1 MACKRVVMP
10 GSRLVAVAMLA
21 LLTSCSPT
29 SVELGAEPT
38 STTTASTSTTS
49 TVLSTT
55 TTSTSTT
62 STSSTTTIP
71 AVLPELQ
78 FDEAGVPLNGQSNG
92 VLVSDT
98 GWVLP
103 ILSGLDGGR
112 HRVWTPC
119 GRQADVA
126 GGQVIFDA
134 DFVLDPGHGGSEP
147 GAVGRGGLA
156 EKDLNLAVSEKIRDA
171 LVGAGYSVVMTR
183 ESDVRVPIVTRAEI
197 AHALDPLA
205 FLSVHFNAGTDA
217 RSTTPG
223 TEMYHQIDRADS
235 KRLAGLLYEETRAV
249 LDQFDVPWVALS
261 DAGTTFRPNRAGGDY
276 YGVLRRPAPVLSV
289 LLEFAYLSNPAEEEL
304 VSDPVVQ
311 DQLATAVVIAV
322 ERFLETDDPGS
333 GFIDDP
339 IFRGFGPSGAGRT
352 DDCIDPVLE

>member
-10 GSRLVAVAMLA
+10 SSRLVAVAMLA

-103 ILSGLDGGR
+103 ILSGLD
-112 HRVWTPC
+112 
-119 GRQADVA
+119 
-126 GGQVIFDA
+126 
-134 DFVLDPGHGGSEP
+134 
-147 GAVGRGGLA
+147 
-156 EKDLNLAVSEKIRDA
+156 
-171 LVGAGYSVVMTR
+171 
-183 ESDVRVPIVTRAEI
+183 
-197 AHALDPLA
+197 
-205 FLSVHFNAGTDA
+205 LSLIH
-217 RSTTPG
+217 
-223 TEMYHQIDRADS
+223 I
-235 KRLAGLLYEETRAV
+235 
-249 LDQFDVPWVALS
+249 
-261 DAGTTFRPNRAGGDY
+261 
-276 YGVLRRPAPVLSV
+276 
-289 LLEFAYLSNPAEEEL
+289 
-304 VSDPVVQ
+304 
-311 DQLATAVVIAV
+311 
-322 ERFLETDDPGS
+322 
-333 GFIDDP
+333 
-339 IFRGFGPSGAGRT
+339 
-352 DDCIDPVLE
+352 

>member
-1 MACKRVVMP
+1 MP
-10 GSRLVAVAMLA
+10 VIRFAILAMLA
-21 LLTSCSPT
+21 LLTGCSPT
-29 SVELGAEPT
+29 SVELGREATT
-38 STTTASTSTTS
+38 STTTTTSTSTTS
-49 TVLSTT
+49 VPPSTT

-62 STSSTTTIP
+62 TTTPTTTVP

-126 GGQVIFDA
+126 GGEVITRA

-156 EKDLNLAVSEKIRDA
+156 EKDLNLAVGTKIRDA

-183 ESDVRVPIVTRAEI
+183 ETDVRVPIVTRAEI
-197 AHALDPLA
+197 GRALDPVA
-205 FLSVHFNAGTDA
+205 FLSVHFNAGTDV
-217 RSTTPG
+217 RSATPG
-223 TEMYHQIDRADS
+223 TEMYHQIKNADS

-249 LDQFDVPWVALS
+249 LDQFDVGWVALN
-261 DAGTTFRPNRAGGDY
+261 DAGATFRPNREGDDY
-276 YGVLRRPAPVLSV
+276 YGVLRRPTPVLSV
-289 LLEFAYLSNPAEEEL
+289 LLEFAYLSNPVEEEL
-304 VSDPVVQ
+304 VSDPAVQ
-311 DQLATAVVIAV
+311 DELANAVLIAV

-352 DDCIDPVLE
+352 DGCTDPTLE

>member
-134 DFVLDPGHGGSEP
+134 DFVLDPGP
-147 GAVGRGGLA
+147 
-156 EKDLNLAVSEKIRDA
+156 VSYTHLTLPTI
-171 LVGAGYSVVMTR
+171 YSV
-183 ESDVRVPIVTRAEI
+183 
-197 AHALDPLA
+197 
-205 FLSVHFNAGTDA
+205 
-217 RSTTPG
+217 
-223 TEMYHQIDRADS
+223 
-235 KRLAGLLYEETRAV
+235 
-249 LDQFDVPWVALS
+249 
-261 DAGTTFRPNRAGGDY
+261 
-276 YGVLRRPAPVLSV
+276 
-289 LLEFAYLSNPAEEEL
+289 
-304 VSDPVVQ
+304 
-311 DQLATAVVIAV
+311 
-322 ERFLETDDPGS
+322 
-333 GFIDDP
+333 
-339 IFRGFGPSGAGRT
+339 
-352 DDCIDPVLE
+352 